1 MRNKARG
8 TVAEPDIDEPGAAN
22 IATRII
28 YAPKEAAPQ
37 LRKLERGGGQETPQ
51 KQDTTGA
58 RARALTL
65 EQRL

>member
-8 TVAEPDIDEPGAAN
+8 TVAKPDIDETGAAN

-28 YAPKEAAPQ
+28 YVPKEAAPQ
-37 LRKLERGGGQETPQ
+37 LRRLGRGGGKRPP
-51 KQDTTGA
+51 KHDTTGA
-58 RARALTL
+58 RALALTL